1 MRVGLRAVRLG
12 REVGAAREE
21 ERIEVIEGLVR
32 VRDEVR
38 IGREQRRDATCA
50 LDRLDV
56 AHGQDG
62 GVHLPHAGPRRVLD
76 RGRDAD
82 DGARHHSQGSDVASS
97 RVMPSPSTTK
107 MPGRAMGTP
116 RPHAFRRLA
125 IAVPLALVGM
135 LVVSSAAHAG
145 LLAPEAGGSKNADAI
160 RTLYWLVFGLGVI
173 IFIGVE
179 GVLIYSLFKYR
190 ARKGAVAAQI
200 HGNTQLE
207 IGWTVGAAVILV
219 FIAIF
224 TFATLPTIRNPPNS
238 DAAAA
243 DTAGITSGVA
253 VAQTQKLPPNGK
265 SLSINVNGQQ
275 YVWRYT
281 YADGDDNPLNDA
293 FAYEEMVVPVGV
305 TVTLKIRAQDV
316 AHSWWIPK
324 LGGKFDAIPGYTNH
338 TWFKI
343 PGKLAGQI
351 FTGQCAELCG
361 RNHANMTAQVRAVTP
376 PEYEKWLDQRKA
388 DIKAADAAAAKQ
400 RAQIEKQLP

>member
-1 MRVGLRAVRLG
+1 
-12 REVGAAREE
+12 
-21 ERIEVIEGLVR
+21 
-32 VRDEVR
+32 
-38 IGREQRRDATCA
+38 
-50 LDRLDV
+50 
-56 AHGQDG
+56 
-62 GVHLPHAGPRRVLD
+62 
-76 RGRDAD
+76 
-82 DGARHHSQGSDVASS
+82 
-97 RVMPSPSTTK
+97 MPSPSTTK

-116 RPHAFRRLA
+116 RPHAFRRRLA

-243 DTAGITSGVA
+243 STAGITSGVA
-253 VAQTQKLPPNGK
+253 VSDRRSCRPNGK
-265 SLSINVNGQQ
+265 SLAINVNGQQ

-281 YADGDDNPLNDA
+281 YADGDDNPLNNV

-305 TVTLKIRAQDV
+305 TVTLSIRAQDV
-316 AHSWWIPK
+316 AHSWWIPQ
-324 LGGKFDAIPGYTNH
+324 LGGKFDAIPKHTNY

-343 PGKLAGQI
+343 PADKAG
-351 FTGQCAELCG
+351 THLPRAV
-361 RNHANMTAQVRAVTP
+361 RRAVRAQPREHDRGGQGRHPGGVRQVAQRQAGP
-376 PEYEKWLDQRKA
+376 DQVLRRRCRGAAQAGRRRPEPVKDPLR
-388 DIKAADAAAAKQ
+388 
-400 RAQIEKQLP
+400 PHGSS